1 VIEMRK
7 VLLTGLFLFFA
18 VYGVTKAD
26 AVDDAAKLVYD
37 GEVTTTEISKIF
49 SASEMKKVNEKVK
62 ELKLEE
68 LKEKKGREEEKKE
81 NKLLNIIRSKKNKEK
96 DNILVEDIDKELTR
110 VETRVT
116 KLETRVTKLETSKQN
131 VQKSNTVQKTEN
143 ATTKKKMTIQEA
155 SELVIQGKVGDGE
168 ERVEKLKKLGFSKKE
183 IEIIQKSV
191 NKIMQ

>member
-1 VIEMRK
+1 MRK

-26 AVDDAAKLVYD
+26 AIDDAAKLVYD

-62 ELKLEE
+62 ELRLEN
-68 LKEKKGREEEKKE
+68 LKKEKAEEEKEKG
-81 NKLLNIIRSKKNKEK
+81 NKLLNLIRTKKNKEK

-116 KLETRVTKLETSKQN
+116 KLENRVNKLETSKQN

>member
-1 VIEMRK
+1 M
-7 VLLTGLFLFFA
+7 
-18 VYGVTKAD
+18 
-26 AVDDAAKLVYD
+26 
-37 GEVTTTEISKIF
+37 TTTEISKIF

>member
-1 VIEMRK
+1 MRK

-62 ELKLEE
+62 ELRLEN
-68 LKEKKGREEEKKE
+68 LKKEKAEEEKEKG
-81 NKLLNIIRSKKNKEK
+81 NKLLNLIRAKKNKEK

-191 NKIMQ
+191 NKAMQ